1 MSSIL
6 YALLLASSPAATQPA
21 ASAVAAAS
29 ASPKAKE
36 GTPSKPKDKAEDFDP
51 AQFLAMFEKLFP
63 AQPDPAPERLA
74 LSRTTVNGL
83 LPDGTYGRIM
93 DDMMGGMVDRVLNLS
108 GADFAP
114 KGKDGKPVSG
124 QTLRELAIKDDPHF
138 EERMRIMQRVI
149 GEEMVKIAKIMEPRL
164 REGLARSMA
173 RRFDEKQLSDINAF
187 LATDS
192 GRAFGGQS
200 MAMWV
205 DSDVMRA
212 MVSSFPEMLTAMPP
226 AIARLEAETAHLP
239 KPKGEAKK
247 KK

>member
-6 YALLLASSPAATQPA
+6 YALLLASSPAATHPVASA
-21 ASAVAAAS
+21 ASAAN
-29 ASPKAKE
+29 ASPKAKQA
-36 GTPSKPKDKAEDFDP
+36 TPSKQNEKAADFDP
-51 AQFLAMFEKLFP
+51 AQLLAMFEKLFP

-74 LSRTTVNGL
+74 LSRITVNGL
-83 LPDGTYGRIM
+83 LPDGTYGRMM

-108 GADFAP
+108 GADFGA
-114 KGKDGKPVSG
+114 KGKDGKPATD
-124 QTLRELAIKDDPHF
+124 QTLREQAIKDDPHF
-138 EERMRIMQRVI
+138 DERMRIMQRVI
-149 GEEMVKIAKIMEPRL
+149 GEEMAKIAKVMEPRL

-173 RRFDEKQLSDINAF
+173 RRFDEKQLADINAF

-205 DSDVMRA
+205 DSDVIRS

-239 KPKGEAKK
+239 KPKANDKKAK
-247 KK
+247 